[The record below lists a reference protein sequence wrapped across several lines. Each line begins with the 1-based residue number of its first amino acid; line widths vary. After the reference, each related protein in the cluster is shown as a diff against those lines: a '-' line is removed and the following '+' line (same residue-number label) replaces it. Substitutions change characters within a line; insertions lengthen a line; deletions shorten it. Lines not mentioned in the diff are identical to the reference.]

1 MSIAVFKSP
10 VARPSRLQPILD
22 WLRHARAA
30 LAQPVQDFDRLS
42 DRQLADIGAERPDI
56 TRAVDQEVGR
66 MGLLDIGWQQPRRPC
81 RR

>member
-10 VARPSRLQPILD
+10 AARPSWLRPILD

-30 LAQPVQDFDRLS
+30 LAVPPEDLDRLS

-56 TRAVDQEVGR
+56 ARAVDQEVGR
-66 MGLLDIGWQQPRRPC
+66 LGLLDIGWQQPRRPL